1 MQTDQIIQYINHP
14 EDLNEYSLSE
24 LSALIKKYPFFETA
38 HALFIVNLK
47 AIEDPR
53 FKEYLQ
59 KSSIYIKNREN
70 LLRKINFIENR
81 LNKKASPASTDTTR
95 HTREEEKPLIH
106 KDNSQQK
113 EKEYTREKLRN
124 RISHTISEQLIE
136 SDEKNKKDA
145 SNADFFIL
153 DKSPAGS
160 KQYKKI
166 ETGKKQTNAWQDKK
180 EKDKFE
186 LDESKSEKKE
196 KINKKKIS
204 SEYFNI
210 EDYKEDIEEEQ
221 ADNDLINQFLNKNPE
236 IKVPE
241 NQEKKTEDMSK
252 ESTIENEGIISE
264 KLASL
269 YTRQG
274 YYKKAISTYKKLS
287 LKYPEKNDYFA
298 EQIKK
303 LENKINKQ
311 Q

>member
-1 MQTDQIIQYINHP
+1 MQADQIIQYINHP

-81 LNKKASPASTDTTR
+81 LNKITSSARTDKTK
-95 HTREEEKPLIH
+95 HKREEEKTLIQ
-106 KDNSQQK
+106 KENSQQK
-113 EKEYTREKLRN
+113 EKKYSGEKLRN

-145 SNADFFIL
+145 SGADFFIL

-160 KQYKKI
+160 KKYKKI
-166 ETGKKQTNAWQDKK
+166 ETGEKQTNAGQDKK

-186 LDESKSEKKE
+186 LEENRSEKKE

-241 NQEKKTEDMSK
+241 NEEKKTEDMSK

-269 YTRQG
+269 YTGQG

-298 EQIKK
+298 EQITK

-311 Q
+311 